1 MSLYFVCGKV
11 GAGKS
16 YRGMVSILDQLLH
29 DDRLI
34 VTNLPVNLGAMA
46 DFLAKRHPTHNVCLL
61 DHRRPS
67 LPGEESDADGMVFEP
82 SRIRMLEEGE
92 LAEFYR
98 VRHQMADKVPRIE
111 HEKRERNPVCLDFA
125 QWLKGGKFSGKGI
138 IYHLDELQLFYN
150 VRKYADAPDEFPF
163 YLSQHRKL
171 GDDIYVYTQ
180 QPQNV
185 DKMFRSFTQEFIY
198 VVNIGKKRVGPFA
211 APKIFRFAA
220 YPEPFTGQVGQVCQY
235 SGYFRMDYEL
245 AATYNTA
252 AGIGI
257 EAAKADVGSKVKGL
271 HWRWLLMLPVLLTVS
286 VFAFRWF
293 GGVWVR
299 AVLPGSKKQSVVSG
313 VRPVGG
319 VPVPQAASASP
330 VSPPTVPGVSSED
343 GRWNVGGENVFV
355 DKNVWMIGWAME
367 GGKARVALS
376 DGRWV
381 TREDGL
387 TRVTQSYCVV
397 QGRVYRIRSQDE
409 KVRDEEQAAARR
421 RSENKRGVS
430 GGN

>member
-16 YRGMVSILDQLLH
+16 YRGVVSIVDQLVH

-34 VTNLPVNLGAMA
+34 VTNLPVNLGKLA
-46 DFLAKRHPTHNVCLL
+46 DFLAKRYPERNICLL
-61 DHRRPS
+61 DHRRPANPS
-67 LPGEESDADGMVFEP
+67 EEADADGMVFEA
-82 SRIRMLEEGE
+82 SRVRVLDEGE

-98 VRHQMADKVPRIE
+98 IRHQASEKVPRIE
-111 HEKRERNPVCLDFA
+111 REREDRNPVCLDFS
-125 QWLKGGKFSGKGI
+125 QWLKGGKFSGRGI

-150 VRKYADAPDEFPF
+150 VRRYADAPDEFPF

-220 YPEPFTGQVGQVCQY
+220 YPEPCTGQIGQVCQY

-257 EAAKADVGSKVKGL
+257 EAAKADLGSKVKGL
-271 HWRWLLMLPVLLTVS
+271 DWRLLLLAPLILALFF
-286 VFAFRWF
+286 FAFRW
-293 GGVWVR
+293 GGGLWVKS
-299 AVLPGSKKQSVVSG
+299 VLPEVKGK
-313 VRPVGG
+313 P
-319 VPVPQAASASP
+319 AASRVRSIVAPSTGQSNAP
-330 VSPPTVPGVSSED
+330 LTAPAAVP
-343 GRWNVGGENVFV
+343 
-355 DKNVWMIGWAME
+355 DKKPYSADIDSIDTNIYMVGWALE
-367 GGKARVALS
+367 GKKPHVALS
-376 DGRWV
+376 DGRWAGQ
-381 TREDGL
+381 EDGL
-387 TRVTQSYCVV
+387 TQVTPNYCIIH
-397 QGRVYRIRSQDE
+397 GRIYRMRSLDE
-409 KVRDEEQAAARR
+409 RLRDEERAAARLFHEAT
-421 RSENKRGVS
+421 RSVTSVHSNP
-430 GGN
+430 

>member
-16 YRGMVSILDQLLH
+16 YRGVVSIVDQLLH

-34 VTNLPVNLGAMA
+34 VTNLPVNLATLA
-46 DFLAKRHPTHNVCLL
+46 DFLAKRYPDRNICLL
-61 DHRRPS
+61 DHRRPAD
-67 LPGEESDADGMVFEP
+67 PGEKGDEDGMVFEP
-82 SRIRMLEEGE
+82 SRIRMLDEGE

-98 VRHQMADKVPRIE
+98 IRHQESDKVPRIE
-111 HEKRERNPVCLDFA
+111 REKGDRNPVCLDFS
-125 QWLKGGKFSGKGI
+125 QWLKGGKFSGRGV

-150 VRKYADAPDEFPF
+150 VRRYAEAPDEFPF

-220 YPEPFTGQVGQVCQY
+220 YPEPYTGQPGQICQY

-257 EAAKADVGSKVKGL
+257 EAAKADVGSKIKGL
-271 HWRWLLMLPVLLTVS
+271 DWRLLLLLPIIVAAC
-286 VFAFRWF
+286 FFGFRWC
-293 GGVWVR
+293 GGLWVKS
-299 AVLPGSKKQSVVSG
+299 VLPTVKRSAAMSNM
-313 VRPVGG
+313 RPVS
-319 VPVPQAASASP
+319 AAPTSEAP
-330 VSPPTVPGVSSED
+330 SPPAPFVPKASIENGHEKAS
-343 GRWNVGGENVFV
+343 GENKEVY
-355 DKNVWMIGWAME
+355 MTGWVME
-367 GGKARVALS
+367 GGKARAALS

-381 TREDGL
+381 GQEDGL
-387 TRVTQSYCVV
+387 TQITQTYCIVR
-397 QGRVYRIRSQDE
+397 GRIYRMRTPEE
-409 KVRDEEQAAARR
+409 KARDEERPTYRHWPDYKNEAR
-421 RSENKRGVS
+421 
-430 GGN
+430 GGY